1 MSPDVP
7 SILYVVFVLAALL
20 VAVLERRRASRNERR
35 LLGEGAEDVA
45 PWVFCAMAPVYSL
58 VFPMAI
64 AEHFLLQRR
73 PPAAFV
79 TAMIGVFLLAKG
91 LKAWAIASLGGLWT
105 MRVILPRTLRVVTAG
120 PYRYLRHPN
129 YVAVILEVPALPLV
143 GGAFITAAAA
153 TVLFTA
159 LLWARVR
166 TEEKAL
172 FARPEYARA
181 MQDVRRFVPGGG
193 R

>member
-7 SILYVVFVLAALL
+7 SILYIALVLAAVL
-20 VAVLERRRASRNERR
+20 VAILERRRARRNERR
-35 LLGEGAEDVA
+35 LLGEGAAEVA

-64 AEHFLLQRR
+64 AEHLLLRRR
-73 PPAAFV
+73 PPPAFV
-79 TAMIGVFLLAKG
+79 TGMIVLFLLAKG

-129 YVAVILEVPALPLV
+129 YVAVILEVMALPLA

-153 TVLFTA
+153 TVLFLA
-159 LLWARVR
+159 LLRARVR
-166 TEEKAL
+166 TEERAL
-172 FARPEYARA
+172 FAHPEYAAA
-181 MQDVRRFVPGGG
+181 MRDLRRFVPGGG